1 MKALYLFLVILICS
15 INLHAQQ
22 EIKPFISDIIKQFP
36 NVRDVAISPRG
47 NEVMFSAQSI
57 MGNLSAIVCVKKKQ
71 HSWSNPQIVSFS
83 GQYFDLEPFF
93 SNDGLTLYF
102 VSTRPKDKN
111 AATKNTKN
119 FDIWYVTRK
128 TLDSEWSSPI
138 NMGAPINTEHGEFYP
153 SIADNGNFYFT
164 RDNPELKRKDD
175 IYTSK
180 WENGVYKE
188 AVALSDSINTV
199 SYEYNAFIAPD
210 ESFLIFGGYNR
221 TDGFG
226 SGDLYISY
234 KQKNGWTKAKNL
246 GKNVNSDKMDYCPF
260 VDIQDKTLYFT
271 SKRDATKIDIEKP
284 MSTEAF
290 LSELYKYEN
299 GLSRLY
305 KVKFD
310 MKK

>member
-1 MKALYLFLVILICS
+1 MKALYLFLVISIYS
-15 INLHAQQ
+15 INLYAQQ
-22 EIKPFISDIIKQFP
+22 DIKPVLSEVVKQFP
-36 NVRDVAISPRG
+36 NVRDIAISPNG
-47 NEVMFSAQSI
+47 NEVMFTAQSI
-57 MGNLSAIVCVKKKQ
+57 MGNLSAIISVTKKQ
-71 HSWSNPQIVSFS
+71 DSWSNPQIVSFS

-102 VSTRPKDKN
+102 VSTRPKDI
-111 AATKNTKN
+111 ATDTTKN

-128 TLDSEWSSPI
+128 TLDDEWSTPI
-138 NMGAPINTEHGEFYP
+138 NMGPPVNTEHGEFYP

-164 RDNPELKRKDD
+164 RDNPKLKRKDD
-175 IYTSK
+175 IYMSK

-188 AVALSDSINTV
+188 AVALSDSINSA

-221 TDGFG
+221 SDGFG

-234 KQKNGWTKAKNL
+234 KLKNGWTKSKNL
-246 GKNVNSDKMDYCPF
+246 GKTVNSDKMDYCPF
-260 VDIQDKTLYFT
+260 VNMQNKTLYFT
-271 SKRDATKIDIEKP
+271 SKRDATNIDLEKP
-284 MSTEAF
+284 LTTEAF

-305 KVKFD
+305 KVKLD